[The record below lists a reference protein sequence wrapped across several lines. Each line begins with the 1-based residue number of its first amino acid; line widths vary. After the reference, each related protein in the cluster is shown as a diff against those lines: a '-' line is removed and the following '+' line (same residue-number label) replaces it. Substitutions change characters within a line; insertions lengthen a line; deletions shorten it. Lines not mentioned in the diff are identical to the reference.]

1 MVSVLLPFA
10 HLAGGP
16 LEPVQPLAAALAA
29 AAYYLRTRTLSLQ
42 TRPVPLWRQL
52 AFFGGLT
59 LIVAT
64 LASPIG
70 HIAEELLFVH
80 MIEHLLLADIGA
92 LLIVL
97 GLTGPVLQPLL
108 RITFFDK
115 LRVLTHPVLA
125 FPIWAVDLY
134 LWHLPVLYE
143 AALRSG
149 AVHALEHVLFIGC
162 GINMW
167 MPLFGPLPKPR
178 WFGNLAKLGYV
189 VAVRLAGALLGNI
202 FIWSGTA
209 FYSYYTRGEAYWGIS
224 ALKDQGIAG
233 SVMMIEGSFLTIG
246 VFAWL
251 FLKSAKES
259 EERQE
264 LLEFA
269 SAQGLPLSE
278 ERAGRA
284 VAAGRGS
291 ELHHRL
297 EETASTV
304 HSQDGRSDDDAQ
316 IG

>member
-1 MVSVLLPFA
+1 M
-10 HLAGGP
+10 
-16 LEPVQPLAAALAA
+16 AA
-29 AAYYLRTRTLSLQ
+29 AAYYRRTRTLSLQ
-42 TRPVPLWRQL
+42 DRPVPLWRRL

-59 LIVAT
+59 LIVTT

-70 HIAEELLFVH
+70 HVADELLFVH
-80 MIEHLLLADIGA
+80 MIEHLLIADIGA

-108 RITFFDK
+108 RITFFDR
-115 LRVLTHPVLA
+115 LRVLTHPALA
-125 FPIWAVDLY
+125 FPIWAVNLY
-134 LWHLPVLYE
+134 VWHLPVLYE
-143 AALRSG
+143 AALRND

-167 MPLFGPLPKPR
+167 MPIFGPLPKPE

-209 FYSYYTRGEAYWGIS
+209 FYSYYSRGEAYWDIS

-251 FLKSAKES
+251 FLKSAREG

-269 SAQGLPLSE
+269 SAQGLTLSE
-278 ERAGRA
+278 ERARRA

-297 EETASTV
+297 EEAASTV
-304 HSQDGRSDDDAQ
+304 HSQDDPPDLQRSE
-316 IG
+316 GVNG